1 MASPAAMEWLHKR
14 RDTVQ
19 PWTLFVN
26 TSKFKVKGV
35 QGCCGV
41 QFDTTQGY
49 GMGAT
54 GPKVNTG

>member
-26 TSKFKVKGV
+26 TSKFKIGGLIEKIVESRTHY
-35 QGCCGV
+35 QL
-41 QFDTTQGY
+41 TASLLNPPLY
-49 GMGAT
+49 S
-54 GPKVNTG
+54 